1 MLYIFSVILIVL
13 AMFVPMSL
21 VSIILVKKDFDSL
34 VSIDR

>member
-21 VSIILVKKDFDSL
+21 VSIIFVKKDFDSL